1 MVHPL
6 KALWVGGVQVNGL
19 VHHVTDGNW
28 TEPSLSPKDLI
39 SVEGSCSRLRSVVV
53 HYNAYRHKLDRIL
66 RSKKL
71 NNYMLLSERS
81 AQKKSNQEVSQYYKY
96 RLYKYVY
103 RSRLKPIPPS
113 DDDYLRTYKTK
124 QKQEELDSLVAE
136 QTRRLSLKL
145 ILWFYVSMILT
156 RLSYLFFI
164 VNFVCLKSLSY
175 GNKK

>member
-1 MVHPL
+1 LVAILKKPRMWFRVKDFLSVEISTSPQQAEACGQPL
-6 KALWVGGVQVNGL
+6 GVTTRL
-19 VHHVTDGNW
+19 TDLPDEILM
-28 TEPSLSPKDLI
+28 TVLMLLSPRDLI

-145 ILWFYVSMILT
+145 IL
-156 RLSYLFFI
+156 
-164 VNFVCLKSLSY
+164 
-175 GNKK
+175 